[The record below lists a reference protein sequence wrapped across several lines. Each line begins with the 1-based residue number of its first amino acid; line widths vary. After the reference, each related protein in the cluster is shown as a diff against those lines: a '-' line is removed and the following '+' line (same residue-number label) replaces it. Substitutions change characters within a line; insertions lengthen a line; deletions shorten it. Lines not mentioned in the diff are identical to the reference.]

1 MQVNNLDDVVD
12 NYQVIDEQKIF
23 LSVQVGNGQLGYHY
37 IRLDLLQIG
46 DGYYSHDFDDLSIG
60 LGSEIKSKTLF
71 ITSNISNNMSLA
83 SAIIT
88 YTLIGGVSEP
98 KIIRHEKA
106 FDGKEAIAIKA
117 KIKFI

>member
-1 MQVNNLDDVVD
+1 MQVNNLYDVVD
-12 NYQVIDEQKIF
+12 VYKVIDNRDIF
-23 LSVQVGNGQLGYHY
+23 LSMKVGNGQLRYHY
-37 IRLDLLQIG
+37 IRLDLNQIG
-46 DGYYSHDFDDLSIG
+46 DGYYRHDFDDLSIG
-60 LGSEIKSKTLF
+60 LGSEIKSKTLY

-88 YTLIGGVSEP
+88 YTLTGGVSEP

-106 FDGKEAIAIKA
+106 FNGQEAIAIKA